1 MSANP
6 EYSVFFAVMGAS
18 SAMVFSG
25 NYSLIIKLFLN
36 ININRA
42 SGSCWGLIFKCHFFF
57 SNIALAYLVH
67 RTRC

>member
-57 SNIALAYLVH
+57 
-67 RTRC
+67 